1 MAGTALVCERCVF
14 KFGNGEETTARPS
27 AGWKEARTG
36 ICGGVSC
43 AAGGKEI
50 RRTCPTSSAAWYN
63 YRLSTRW
70 IPGASMPMLRSS
82 VAKVRASRCGP
93 RRCWVERRAVGIE
106 DVELLVWIS
115 RMDRTSPGASF
126 AAGISAC
133 TVLVRKA
140 GGYGDGLRWWWKER
154 ENESGVESVS
164 TWQEEWFDGFTKTP
178 SVQNRNRSRPPD
190 VDGRGRGLGWFRAER
205 PLNTLIFNE
214 SPSDLEWVLTFKLA
228 IHALGHPWP
237 ASRESTA

>member
-14 KFGNGEETTARPS
+14 G
-27 AGWKEARTG
+27 
-36 ICGGVSC
+36 C

-126 AAGISAC
+126 AAVSEQRSYEVHIIYPEASRAYRHAQC
-133 TVLVRKA
+133 WCARVRKA

-178 SVQNRNRSRPPD
+178 SVQNRNPSRPPD
-190 VDGRGRGLGWFRAER
+190 GDTWNYGAGV
-205 PLNTLIFNE
+205 
-214 SPSDLEWVLTFKLA
+214 
-228 IHALGHPWP
+228 
-237 ASRESTA
+237 